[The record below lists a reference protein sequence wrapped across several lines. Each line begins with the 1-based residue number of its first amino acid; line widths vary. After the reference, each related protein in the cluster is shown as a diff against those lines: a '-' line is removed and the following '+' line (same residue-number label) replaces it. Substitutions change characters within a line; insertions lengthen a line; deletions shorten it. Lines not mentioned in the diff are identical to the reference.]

1 MVKIFIPNK
10 RKEPLNLRLLLGMPD
25 RESVGGPAACEPP
38 FAAALRRMS
47 INVSEETYVFGEKL
61 ARVGTARRVRRVIS
75 TALRLRRRIRAERF
89 EVLHLNTSFDTK
101 ALLRDVVTLSLL
113 PSGRSKVFLKFHG
126 SDADLLQT
134 KNPLLR
140 SLVRRLLSRA
150 DGIGVLSSEE
160 RGNFLR
166 AGIDEHKT
174 FVIKNVVRSET
185 MEPNSASRLRL
196 NLPEDVP
203 LLLFIARFIPAKGL
217 LDVIHA
223 CRILRDR
230 GQDFRLLCVGDGPL
244 RVQGEAEVVRL
255 GLQADVHFFGLIAE
269 EEAAKFYTNSTML
282 VFPTYHYEGF
292 PMVVFNSLASGLPII
307 TTRIRAAADYLH
319 EPENCLWVEPKNP
332 EMLAEKIAGILSR
345 PELQKTMAENNRRL
359 AAQFNATVVTNEYLE
374 IYQRILAIRE

>member
-10 RKEPLNLRLLLGMPD
+10 RKQPLNLRLLLGMPD

-38 FAAALRRMS
+38 FAAALRRMG

-61 ARVGTARRVRRVIS
+61 TRVGTAQRVRRVIN
-75 TALRLRRRIRAERF
+75 TALRLRRRIRAEKF

-126 SDADLLQT
+126 SDADLLRT
-134 KNPLLR
+134 RNPLLR

-166 AGIDEHKT
+166 AGSDEHKT

-185 MEPNSASRLRL
+185 MEATSASRLRL
-196 NLPEDVP
+196 DLPENVP
-203 LLLFIARFIPAKGL
+203 LLLFIARFIQAKGL

-244 RVQGEAEVVRL
+244 RVQGEAEVARL

-269 EEAAKFYTNSTML
+269 EEAAKFYANSTML

-319 EPENCLWVEPKNP
+319 EPENCLWVEPRNP
-332 EMLAEKIAGILSR
+332 EMLAEKIGSILSR
-345 PELQKTMAENNRRL
+345 PELRKTMAENNRRL
-359 AAQFNATVVTNEYLE
+359 ASQFNAAVVTNEYLE
-374 IYQRILAIRE
+374 IYQRIVAKRE

>member
-1 MVKIFIPNK
+1 
-10 RKEPLNLRLLLGMPD
+10 
-25 RESVGGPAACEPP
+25 
-38 FAAALRRMS
+38 
-47 INVSEETYVFGEKL
+47 VFGEKL
-61 ARVGTARRVRRVIS
+61 WRTGLAQRIRRVIN
-75 TALRLRRRIRAERF
+75 TALRLRRRIRAEKV
-89 EVLHLNTSFDTK
+89 ELLHLNTSFDTK

-126 SDADLLQT
+126 SDADLLRT
-134 KNPLLR
+134 RNPLLR
-140 SLVRRLLSRA
+140 TLVRRLLSRA

-185 MEPNSASRLRL
+185 MRPTSASRLRL

-223 CRILRDR
+223 CRILRDK

-244 RVQGEAEVVRL
+244 RAQAEAEAVRL
-255 GLQADVHFFGLIAE
+255 GLQADVQFFGLLAE
-269 EEAAKFYTNSTML
+269 EEAAKFYANSTML

-319 EPENCLWVEPKNP
+319 EPENCLWVDPRNP
-332 EMLAEKIAGILSR
+332 EMLAEKITGILSR
-345 PELQKTMAENNRRL
+345 PELQKSMAENNRRL
-359 AAQFNATVVTNEYLE
+359 ASQFSAAIVTKEYLE